1 MAGKKATNKTQ
12 EKSTTPVESKSV
24 SVYARIDKLIDVE
37 QSKVKAIAS
46 VNIGNAFAVHGIR
59 VIESDKGLFVSMPS
73 NSYQKNGKTEYN
85 EIFHPVTKEARTE
98 LESHVIEAYEQKLQE
113 EQGKEAAFAEDEEE
127 IPNFGQEM

>member
-24 SVYARIDKLIDVE
+24 SIYARIDKLIDVE

-113 EQGKEAAFAEDEEE
+113 EQGKEAALAEDEEE
-127 IPNFGQEM
+127 IPNFGQKM